1 MKFEGKDITENT
13 LLVVNDEGTYYVGVV
28 ETVDNRGSVTINWK
42 DLTTDEL
49 WQLNYQVESIIGFLN
64 GKLWGMAKNDKEL
77 LYVKLTLQS
86 L

>member
-49 WQLNYQVESIIGFLN
+49 WQLNHQVESIIGFLN